1 MSKRRTL
8 LLDADIIAFRL
19 AARNETDTAF
29 GKVVDPIGPALR
41 ETDDYIQ
48 QLRRDLKATDVIVC
62 LTCREHN
69 FRYDVRSDY
78 KGKRKADGRPEHL
91 SAIKAHMEDE
101 YETFIRYSLEADDV
115 MGILQTHP
123 TLVEGETVIVSE
135 DKDMRTVPGLLYAP
149 HRPEL
154 GIIDVTPLQAHQ
166 FHMWQT
172 ICGDPVDDYTGARG
186 VGKGSIFA
194 QAVLEE
200 DSVDLWDTVLAAY
213 GTVRATEVH
222 ALQQARLA
230 KILTREFY
238 DFKEKEVILWEPES
252 LLSTE
257 AK

>member
-1 MSKRRTL
+1 VKKRTL

-29 GKVVDPIGPALR
+29 GKAVDPLGPALR
-41 ETDDYIQ
+41 ETDAYIAE
-48 QLRRDLKATDVIVC
+48 LKKDLKATDVIVC

-78 KGKRKADGRPEHL
+78 KGKRKTDGRPEHL
-91 SAIKAHMEDE
+91 TAIKNHMEEE

-123 TLVEGETVIVSE
+123 TLVAGETVIVSE

-154 GIIDVTPLQAHQ
+154 GVIDVTPLEAAQ

-172 ICGDPVDDYTGARG
+172 ICGDTVDDYTGARG
-186 VGKGSIFA
+186 VGKASLFA

-200 DSVDLWDTVLAAY
+200 DGPDLWDTVCHAFGY
-213 GTVRATEVH
+213 VGATEAH

-230 KILTREFY
+230 KILTRECY
-238 DFKEKEVILWEPES
+238 DFTTKEVILWEPES
-252 LLSTE
+252 LTLL
-257 AK
+257 K